1 MFAFVT
7 IKSKANCECEERE
20 ERMERGKLDRICLL
34 EVLARDEINFSV
46 VIQYYTRMRIQYA

>member
-34 EVLARDEINFSV
+34 EARDEINFP

>member
-34 EVLARDEINFSV
+34 EVLARDEINFP